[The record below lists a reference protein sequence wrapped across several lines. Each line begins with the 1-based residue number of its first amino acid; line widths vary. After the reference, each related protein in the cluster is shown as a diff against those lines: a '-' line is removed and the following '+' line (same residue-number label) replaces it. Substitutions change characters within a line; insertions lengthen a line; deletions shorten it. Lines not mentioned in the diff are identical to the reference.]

1 MILSS
6 LMSYELYVLNFELLT
21 SNLKLITLKLLIEN
35 DVYLQL

>member
-21 SNLKLITLKLLIEN
+21 SNLKLITLKLLTEN
-35 DVYLQL
+35 DVSLQL